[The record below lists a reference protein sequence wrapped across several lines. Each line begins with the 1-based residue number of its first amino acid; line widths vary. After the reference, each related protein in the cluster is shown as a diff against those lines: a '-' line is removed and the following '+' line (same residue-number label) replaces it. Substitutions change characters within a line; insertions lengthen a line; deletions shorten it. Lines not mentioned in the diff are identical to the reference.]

1 MYEKGIAITKATIN
15 TGVLLPIVKCLVS
28 LGAIVALQKKYTWAV
43 WLWGKAKA
51 LYKTRDE
58 FCKLAPHE
66 WLLTILG
73 TNLFYSQVVETVR
86 TQLGEQTFT
95 AIWNE
100 GETMTLEQLLVE
112 PKSQVIT
119 TPCVSKKTPGT
130 YSDRLTPRERDVL
143 RLLAQGMSSAQIAK
157 QLVIS
162 LVTVNSHVRTIY
174 SKLGVSSRSAATRY
188 AMEHQLV

>member
-1 MYEKGIAITKATIN
+1 
-15 TGVLLPIVKCLVS
+15 VS

-58 FCKLAPHE
+58 FCKLAPYE